1 MQWITED
8 LLLNAALG
16 SRMQQGGAAALPREA
31 HWTIDRALLKKKKSH
46 ALRDDLWKLQGF
58 RVLRDDGVPGL
69 WMSLWNE
76 ASEAG
81 KKKHGSK

>member
-1 MQWITED
+1 MHMYVDMYWLGCKNTMCKSTPANADLKWVLIKMQWITED

-31 HWTIDRALLKKKKSH
+31 HWTIDRALLEKKN

-58 RVLRDDGVPGL
+58 
-69 WMSLWNE
+69 
-76 ASEAG
+76 
-81 KKKHGSK
+81 